1 MHSVFQLAFFSK
13 TASSEVILQ
22 GAKMCKTEGVKSG
35 LYWMR
40 ENKFK
45 VQTSAGKVT
54 ASVFWA

>member
-1 MHSVFQLAFFSK
+1 VFQLVFFSK

-22 GAKMCKTEGVKSG
+22 EAKSCKTEGAKSG